1 MERSVT
7 AHKGNRWLDLRR
19 AFRPVPGLGVSH
31 LQFPMAHA
39 MGYSLSPSGLGTVKK
54 SHRLARPPVVRMEQ
68 GVTSY
73 WSNHWLDLRRAFRPV
88 SGLGVSHLQF
98 HANNHS
104 LKAVPHGYSL
114 SPSGLG
120 TVKKSH
126 RLAACK

>member
-1 MERSVT
+1 MLAGPSVGQIERSVN
-7 AHKGNRWLDLRR
+7 AYKGNRWLDLRR

-31 LQFPMAHA
+31 L
-39 MGYSLSPSGLGTVKK
+39 
-54 SHRLARPPVVRMEQ
+54 RC
-68 GVTSY
+68 
-73 WSNHWLDLRRAFRPV
+73 
-88 SGLGVSHLQF
+88 

-104 LKAVPHGYSL
+104 LKALPHGYTL